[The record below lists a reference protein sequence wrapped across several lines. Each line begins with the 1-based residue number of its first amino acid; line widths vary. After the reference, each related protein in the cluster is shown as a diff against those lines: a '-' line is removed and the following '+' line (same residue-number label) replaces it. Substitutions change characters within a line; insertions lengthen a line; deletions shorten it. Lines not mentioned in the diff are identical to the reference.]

1 MRAQAHASLTFTISL
16 GKQRILNCCRTA
28 FATPATTAESIGSEK
43 INVPRWIRTT
53 DLQLRRLLLYP
64 AELSGQA
71 IISVTDLDD
80 SYSPNSMG

>member
-64 AELSGQA
+64 AELSGPA
-71 IISVTDLDD
+71 RISITELDD
-80 SYSPNSMG
+80 SFPPNSAG

>member
-1 MRAQAHASLTFTISL
+1 MRAQVHAPLTFTISL
-16 GKQRILNCCRTA
+16 GKQRILNCCCTV
-28 FATPATTAESIGSEK
+28 FATLDTTAESIGSEK

-80 SYSPNSMG
+80 S